1 MDFWASLEHKIK
13 YKYENG
19 VPKNISKELI
29 SCARMINKL
38 DTKMSKLGEE
48 TMKQLTESM
57 EKNEPEQINQIKLIE
72 KLEKVLL
79 MNSEGKKN
87 EIR

>member
-1 MDFWASLEHKIK
+1 
-13 YKYENG
+13 
-19 VPKNISKELI
+19 
-29 SCARMINKL
+29 MINKL

>member
-1 MDFWASLEHKIK
+1 MMSVKK
-13 YKYENG
+13 
-19 VPKNISKELI
+19 
-29 SCARMINKL
+29 
-38 DTKMSKLGEE
+38 KMEQE
-48 TMKQLTESM
+48 DNHESM